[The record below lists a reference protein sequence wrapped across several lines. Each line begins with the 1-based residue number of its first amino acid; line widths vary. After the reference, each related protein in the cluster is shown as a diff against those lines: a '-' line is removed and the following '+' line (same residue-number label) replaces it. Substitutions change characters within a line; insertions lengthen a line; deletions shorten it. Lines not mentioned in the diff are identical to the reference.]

1 MFLFSFVIIN
11 IAVIKDVSKTDDK
24 IINIVKENI
33 SIFSLSYLMP

>member
-11 IAVIKDVSKTDDK
+11 IAVIKDVSRTDDK

-33 SIFSLSYLMP
+33 SIFPSVI